1 MLTNDAHLCGF
12 QHCDTISKK
21 NFPGGWVLLWR
32 NCCFHDWPPAAL
44 PVDLLAAWKYL
55 DGQQVQD
62 EEFSLHGLTRIGG
75 IDSAWQLQD
84 LPSSLQHLDFCDEFT
99 ESLVQV
105 QFPSGIKTLLWL
117 SFQSKPGSHNS
128 ARRTSNLGFRK

>member
-1 MLTNDAHLCGF
+1 MMHIFVVSNIVTPF
-12 QHCDTISKK
+12 PKK
-21 NFPGGWVLLWR
+21 TSLVDGCSGEVAVSMTGRQLPFLWICWRPGSTWM
-32 NCCFHDWPPAAL
+32 
-44 PVDLLAAWKYL
+44 
-55 DGQQVQD
+55 GQQVQD

-105 QFPSGIKTLLWL
+105 HFPSGIKTLLWL
-117 SFQSKPGSHNS
+117 SFQSKLGSHNS